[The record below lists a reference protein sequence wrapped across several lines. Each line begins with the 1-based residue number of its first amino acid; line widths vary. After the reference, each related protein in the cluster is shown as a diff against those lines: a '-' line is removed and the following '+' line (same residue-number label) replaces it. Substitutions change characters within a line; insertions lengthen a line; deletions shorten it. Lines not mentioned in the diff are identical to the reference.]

1 VFFVLSGFVIAYV
14 TDRGE
19 RSLAD
24 YALDRLSR
32 LWSVALPA
40 LGFGMALSPF
50 VSQSV
55 FMPELAETNAALR
68 TAANTVFMAQTWFLD
83 LAPPLNGPFWS
94 LNYEAWY
101 YAIFGVWSYLPRT
114 FRVPVAIFLSLIAG
128 PKILLLMPCWLLGV
142 LIYRTMQRRPLSEKT
157 AVLLWICSF
166 VAMALLIKSAI
177 PTKIHNGFQLLS
189 PQPAAL
195 LAYSG
200 SPLTD
205 YALAILVAV
214 NFYATAHAYRS
225 GRILLLPFA
234 KPIRSMASFTLTTYL
249 FHLPLLVL
257 LWDVLHISPGVCLL
271 ALAGSIIAIGNLTE
285 HRRRGLPSGAC
296 VYRRS
301 PIRMAPP
308 ASRWNGLGRG
318 AVQAQTNIWRHAAPT
333 CRSHA
338 RARCAATSMI
348 SPTLSQTSSGS
359 LMGTRLMHQLNGAPP
374 EIWAGDGNER
384 DNRGGLPPGAWPS
397 LWLQLASH

>member
-1 VFFVLSGFVIAYV
+1 MQGTMPHHLSLYLDLVRFAAALVVVLSHAWLVLFPSYPLHWPGPAAVIVFFVLSGFVIAYV

-40 LGFGMALSPF
+40 LGFGLALSPF

-166 VAMALLIKSAI
+166 VAIALLFKGAI
-177 PTKIHNGFQLLS
+177 PTKSHDAFQSLS
-189 PQPAAL
+189 PHTAAL

-214 NFYATAHAYRS
+214 NFYATAHAYRLA
-225 GRILLLPFA
+225 RILLLPFA
-234 KPIRSMASFTLTTYL
+234 KPIRSMASFTLTAYL

-257 LWDVLHISPGVCLL
+257 LWDVLHTSPGVCLL
-271 ALAGSIIAIGNLTE
+271 ALAGSIIAIGTLTE
-285 HRRRGLPSGAC
+285 HRRRDFRAVLAFTAGRLFGWRRPLPESDKQ
-296 VYRRS
+296 
-301 PIRMAPP
+301 
-308 ASRWNGLGRG
+308 W
-318 AVQAQTNIWRHAAPT
+318 
-333 CRSHA
+333 
-338 RARCAATSMI
+338 
-348 SPTLSQTSSGS
+348 
-359 LMGTRLMHQLNGAPP
+359 
-374 EIWAGDGNER
+374 
-384 DNRGGLPPGAWPS
+384 
-397 LWLQLASH
+397 